1 VHRLETEFGAPVELS
16 PTAYTVARVT
26 DEDSSAALRGMRG
39 VTVLER
45 ADGTRLAL
53 FESKFWL
60 DRVIAEQPDLRLDAL
75 VGNSLAG

>member
-1 VHRLETEFGAPVELS
+1 
-16 PTAYTVARVT
+16 
-26 DEDSSAALRGMRG
+26 MRG

-60 DRVIAEQPDLRLDAL
+60 DRVAAEQPELTLDPL